1 MTYIIKSES
10 GRILT
15 KDNGQYLVFDTATD
29 AMIHID
35 TVCQGSLYLKPV
47 KLYSNKSKYK
57 PI

>member
-1 MTYIIKSES
+1 MTYIIKSDS

-15 KDNGQYLVFDTATD
+15 KANGQYLTFDTATE

-35 TVCQGSLYLKPV
+35 TTCQGSQYLKPV
-47 KLYSNKSKYK
+47 ELYSNKSKYK